1 MTGVWE
7 GGTERGGQLLGVGVL
22 NMKGIANRYVKNMCN
37 PHFGIFASKQAR
49 KSVERIKGRTVYDV

>member
-1 MTGVWE
+1 M
-7 GGTERGGQLLGVGVL
+7 GVGVL